1 MPPRLRRK
9 SPERSGRLLLA
20 TQSLDDKILKSQ
32 RRAAYLYDVPRSTL
46 QRRLQRART
55 IQDFNAQKRKL
66 SPSEEESLVQWILDL
81 DRRGFPAH
89 IIDVRR
95 MGDVLLAARGQNPPP
110 LPLGKNWVA
119 RWISRQ
125 SELQTKWNRKFNS
138 QRAKCEDP
146 VKISAWFKLV
156 QETRVAYGIL
166 DADTYNFDETGFMMG
181 VAGTSKVVTSA
192 DKIGRA
198 IDVQPGNRDW
208 VTVIECINASGWC
221 LPPFIILAAKLH
233 QAEWYS
239 NIQRDW
245 VIGLSD
251 NGWTND
257 ALGLAWVQHFN
268 RHTEARTTGAYW
280 LLILDG
286 HGSHSTPEFDQFCTE
301 HKIITLCMPPHT
313 SHLLQPL
320 DVSCYSPLKSAY
332 GHEIGQLA
340 RLRVF
345 HVDKDEFL
353 YVYPRV
359 RTQILSEQSIQ
370 SGFRATGLIPFNLER
385 VLSNLTVVRTPS
397 PPAAGID
404 QPDVWTTETP
414 RTIDQLN
421 HQAQLVRDML
431 NRNSQS
437 PTSRALAQLIKGCQ
451 MAMHAGSI
459 LAEENSRLQATSQR
473 IRQRKDR
480 RRQYIASGGVL
491 QAQEGQALVAAA
503 QIGVQ
508 ESSPSGSAGAR
519 TRAPPTCTNCH
530 IEGHTRRQC
539 RSI

>member
-1 MPPRLRRK
+1 MPPRPRHK
-9 SPERSGRLLLA
+9 SPERGGRLLLA

-119 RWISRQ
+119 RWINRQ

-208 VTVIECINASGWC
+208 VTAIECINASGWC

-268 RHTEARTTGAYW
+268 RYTEARTTGAYR

-359 RTQILSEQSIQ
+359 RAQILSEQSIQ
-370 SGFRATGLIPFNLER
+370 SGFRATGLIPFNPDR

-508 ESSPSGSAGAR
+508 ESSLSGSAGAR